1 MHLEVLG
8 PVTPKV
14 SIIAFLPFLAVL
26 IPFIGAVFAAI
37 FSGKTK
43 IRNAIVVSTT
53 ILTFVIVLCMYQPV
67 VQGIHIGE
75 HFYRGIECSFPSGL
89 GFGINFGVDAV
100 GLLIAAITAF
110 IWALSCIYATSY
122 MSVEHAQG
130 RYYFFALLTL
140 GANLGVLLTKDFF
153 SLFLFFELLAVFSYV
168 LVVHEETEEAMAA
181 GRLYLYMSVIGGL
194 LLLGGIIILAAK
206 VGKID
211 IAPMAA
217 LMKKTMPSYLRYL
230 VAIMMIAGFG
240 SKAGIFFLHV
250 WLPEAH
256 PIAPTPASALLSGLM
271 IKAGAYGIL
280 RTVNTLF
287 APVARAAAHSSTH
300 ASHATQA
307 AQAAHGAGWTML
319 TSLGYGLIW
328 IGVITMFFGV
338 VNALLSPNCKRML
351 AYHSVSQMGYIV
363 MGLGCAAYLGTDG
376 AMGLAGGLYH
386 IVNHALFKAGLF
398 LAIGAV
404 YFRTR
409 ELDMYKLGGMWRN
422 MPFTALACFI
432 AVCGISGI
440 PLFNGFASKTI
451 LHHAILEAYEHS
463 AHYSAVHR
471 PDILLIIAEVF
482 FVLTAFGTFCS
493 NMKMWSFVFIWK
505 RPEKFKDV
513 EPEPLSMRIA
523 MFAISA
529 AILFIGLKPN
539 WLLEKFIGPALANFG
554 FDPVSHPYHILYNI
568 HATGLR
574 STIPL
579 LYDPKTYA
587 FLTNPEVVHN
597 LLGLSIC
604 ILGGGM
610 YFILGYRFGW
620 FHVDPPEW
628 VSIKYWYLKLAAG
641 TVFLI
646 SKVSIFISDAVD
658 KSYYALSDAFLL
670 TPKLITK
677 YKRRFQDT
685 VVPVIFGLPEEEE
698 VAAERRELLERL
710 EDRKIAMVR
719 KAVRQATLEMIRE
732 EVSVEERR
740 KKLARVREEAMKEAE
755 AIAQAELD
763 MFREAILRMAEAGL
777 PAAERRRRIM
787 DIMRLVDVMR
797 EAGAKVTSMEK
808 VEAMEEPLKEATAKV
823 AKMPAAVS
831 MDIIA
836 DVVKEAAAKMA

>member
-26 IPFIGAVFAAI
+26 VPFIGATFAAI
-37 FSGKTK
+37 FNAKTK

-53 ILTFVIVLCMYQPV
+53 ILTFIIVLCMYQPV

-75 HFYRGIECSFPSGL
+75 HFYKGIECPFPSGL

-122 MSVEHAQG
+122 MSVEHAQT
-130 RYYFFALLTL
+130 RYFFFVLLTL

-153 SLFLFFELLAVFSYV
+153 SLFLFFELMAIFSYV
-168 LVVHEETEEAMAA
+168 LVIHEEDEKAMAA
-181 GRLYLYMSVIGGL
+181 GKLYLFMSVIGGL
-194 LLLGGIIILAAK
+194 LLIGGIMILAARA
-206 VGKID
+206 GKID
-211 IAPMAA
+211 IVPMAS
-217 LMKKTMPSYLRYL
+217 LIEKTLPGYLKYL

-240 SKAGIFFLHV
+240 SKAGIFLLHV

-287 APVARAAAHSSTH
+287 APVATAAHSSTH

-307 AQAAHGAGWTML
+307 AQAAHGAGWTIL

-328 IGVITMFFGV
+328 VGVVTMFFGV

-363 MGLGCAAYLGTDG
+363 MGLGCAAYLGKDG

-398 LAIGAV
+398 LAVGAV

-451 LHHAILEAYEHS
+451 LHHAILEAFDHS
-463 AHYSAVHR
+463 AHYSVFHR
-471 PDILLIIAEVF
+471 PDILLKIAEVF

-513 EPEPLSMRIA
+513 KPEPLSMRIA
-523 MFAISA
+523 MLAISA
-529 AILFIGLKPN
+529 TILFIGLKPN

-554 FDPVSHPYHILYNI
+554 FDPASHPYHILYNI

-579 LYDPKTYA
+579 LYDPKTHA
-587 FLTNPEVVHN
+587 FLTSPEVVHN

-604 ILGGGM
+604 VLGGGM
-610 YFILGYRFGW
+610 YFILGYRFAW

-628 VSIKYWYLKLAAG
+628 VSVKYWYLKL
-641 TVFLI
+641 
-646 SKVSIFISDAVD
+646 SQ
-658 KSYYALSDAFLL
+658 AF
-670 TPKLITK
+670 
-677 YKRRFQDT
+677 
-685 VVPVIFGLPEEEE
+685 V
-698 VAAERRELLERL
+698 
-710 EDRKIAMVR
+710 
-719 KAVRQATLEMIRE
+719 
-732 EVSVEERR
+732 
-740 KKLARVREEAMKEAE
+740 
-755 AIAQAELD
+755 
-763 MFREAILRMAEAGL
+763 
-777 PAAERRRRIM
+777 
-787 DIMRLVDVMR
+787 
-797 EAGAKVTSMEK
+797 
-808 VEAMEEPLKEATAKV
+808 
-823 AKMPAAVS
+823 
-831 MDIIA
+831 
-836 DVVKEAAAKMA
+836 